1 MIFEFSADMADEC
14 CYYCGGPRSVCAT
27 PGEEDSGDKYFYY
40 CSGWFIH
47 QIPWLICCYC
57 WVSLYF

>member
-14 CYYCGGPRSVCAT
+14 CYRCGGPRSVCAA

-40 CSGWFIH
+40 CSG
-47 QIPWLICCYC
+47 
-57 WVSLYF
+57 